1 MHRRIRRGVAAILEP
16 ILWPGRRSCPA
27 HAAKR
32 RPPGRHTRPAA
43 LMSVVAALGLAAT
56 TGACRGMTS
65 TKPPI
70 HVNPSMD
77 NQPKARAQSESDFF
91 YDGASMRPPV
101 PGTVARGELRE
112 DRAFFEGKDEKGGD
126 LAHSPV
132 EATAE
137 LLARGA
143 ARYRI
148 YCQPCHDPR
157 GDGKGVL
164 AERGGVP
171 TTSLHD
177 PKVLNAVDGHIFNVI
192 TNGQG
197 LMPAYRWPIPPADR
211 WAIIAHVRKM
221 QQQRQAEGAAP

>member
-1 MHRRIRRGVAAILEP
+1 M
-16 ILWPGRRSCPA
+16 
-27 HAAKR
+27 AK
-32 RPPGRHTRPAA
+32 T
-43 LMSVVAALGLAAT
+43 VVAALVLAAT

-65 TKPPI
+65 TKPPV
-70 HVNPSMD
+70 HLNPSMD

-112 DRAFFEGKDEKGGD
+112 DRAFFEGKDAAGND
-126 LAHSPV
+126 LAASPV
-132 EATAE
+132 EATPE

-143 ARYRI
+143 ERYRI

-164 AERGGVP
+164 AQRGGVP
-171 TTSLHD
+171 TTSMHD
-177 PKVLNAVDGHIFNVI
+177 PKVLGATDGHIYNVI

-197 LMPAYRWPIPPADR
+197 LMQSYRWPIQPADR
-211 WAIIAHVRKM
+211 WAIVAHVRQM
-221 QQQRQAEGAAP
+221 QQQRQAEGASQ

>member
-1 MHRRIRRGVAAILEP
+1 MARPVPIGVAAILE
-16 ILWPGRRSCPA
+16 SV
-27 HAAKR
+27 R
-32 RPPGRHTRPAA
+32 RPDLWSSPARSRARRCAVLRSRPALLLA
-43 LMSVVAALGLAAT
+43 LLAVSALGS
-56 TGACRGMTS
+56 ACRGMTS

-70 HVNPSMD
+70 HVNPNMD
-77 NQPKARAQSESDFF
+77 HQPKARPQSESDFF

-112 DRAFFEGKDEKGGD
+112 DPAFFEGKDAAGND

-132 EATAE
+132 ETTPE

-143 ARYRI
+143 ERYHI

-164 AERGGVP
+164 SQRGGVP
-171 TTSLHD
+171 TTSMHD
-177 PKVLNAVDGHIFNVI
+177 PKVLNAADGHIFDVI

-211 WAIIAHVRKM
+211 WAIIAHVREM
-221 QQQRQAEGAAP
+221 EQQRLAEEAAQ

>member
-1 MHRRIRRGVAAILEP
+1 MRERARQ
-16 ILWPGRRSCPA
+16 
-27 HAAKR
+27 
-32 RPPGRHTRPAA
+32 A
-43 LMSVVAALGLAAT
+43 LLSGHSVSVVAALVLAAT

-77 NQPKARAQSESDFF
+77 NQPKTRAQSESDFF

-112 DRAFFEGKDEKGGD
+112 DRAFFEGKDAGGND
-126 LAHSPV
+126 VAHSPV
-132 EATAE
+132 AATPE
-137 LLARGA
+137 LVARGA
-143 ARYRI
+143 DRYRI

-164 AERGGVP
+164 AQRGGVP

-177 PKVLNAVDGHIFNVI
+177 PKVLNAVDGHLYNVI
-192 TNGQG
+192 TNGLG

-211 WAIIAHVRKM
+211 WAIVARVRQM
-221 QQQRQAEGAAP
+221 QQQRQSEGSAQ

>member
-1 MHRRIRRGVAAILEP
+1 MRERA
-16 ILWPGRRSCPA
+16 
-27 HAAKR
+27 
-32 RPPGRHTRPAA
+32 
-43 LMSVVAALGLAAT
+43 VVAALVLAAT
-56 TGACRGMTS
+56 TGGCRGMTS

-112 DRAFFEGKDEKGGD
+112 DRAFFEGKDAAGND
-126 LAHSPV
+126 LAVSPV

-143 ARYRI
+143 DRYRI

-164 AERGGVP
+164 AQRGGVP
-171 TTSLHD
+171 TTSIHD
-177 PKVLNAVDGHIFNVI
+177 PKVLGAVDGHIYNVI

-197 LMPAYRWPIPPADR
+197 LMPAYRWPIVPADR
-211 WAIIAHVRKM
+211 WAIVAHVRQM
-221 QQQRQAEGAAP
+221 QQQRQAEGAGQ